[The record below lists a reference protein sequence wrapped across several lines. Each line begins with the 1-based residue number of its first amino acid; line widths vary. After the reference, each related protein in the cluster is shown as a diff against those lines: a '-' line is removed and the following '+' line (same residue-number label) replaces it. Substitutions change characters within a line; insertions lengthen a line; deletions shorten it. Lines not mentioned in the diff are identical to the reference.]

1 VLLAEDEES
10 FIDALVIGLGNEG
23 FKVTVARDGVEALR
37 LYDENQPDIVLL
49 DMMLPRLSASMCAG
63 PSGRARTSRS

>member
-1 VLLAEDEES
+1 MSQRRVQSAESDLRPISVLLAEDEES

-37 LYDENQPDIVLL
+37 
-49 DMMLPRLSASMCAG
+49 STT
-63 PSGRARTSRS
+63 RTSPTSSSWT